1 MPKRKSVGSGNTSV
15 ASPAKQEKATT
26 PAKKQRKVESPVTK
40 SPARN
45 QQSPKG
51 KANEVEKKGKKNNKK
66 ADADS
71 DDEAE
76 NLLTKSVKT
85 SVTGQQAKKSLWEE
99 EEQSDEGDE
108 LLQLLEKEKAK
119 KGKKSVEAEEEDEQD
134 EEEEEDDEDG
144 EQEQENGEFEV
155 VEGADINSDDS
166 DGAEDD
172 EFLGGSDDEEE
183 LEVEKKSKKIVQ
195 RQKEDEALSALE
207 FQHSVQDD
215 DEASD
220 MPILPPKDEGED
232 DTNDMPMQSLMG
244 MDLEAVRTHMH
255 EVLRVL
261 NNFGKLRE
269 PGRQR
274 REYLTQLR
282 HDIAAYYGYS
292 EWMVAKILNLFTLNE
307 AMEFFEANEAP
318 RPLTIRTNTLKTRRR
333 ELAQSLI
340 QRGVNLDPLSKWSN
354 VGLQIYDSPVP
365 IGATPEYLT
374 GQYMLQSASS
384 FIPVLAL
391 DPQPGERVLDMCA
404 APGGK
409 TTYIAQ
415 MMKNTGVL
423 FSNDKHSERVRAVVA
438 NVHRMGIRNTV
449 ITNYD
454 GRMFP
459 RVMGGFDRILLDAP
473 CTGSGVISKDPSV
486 KTQKDERDVHR
497 MSHIQKELILAAIDS
512 VDMKGHSSGGAVIVY
527 STCSILIEENEAV
540 VDYALKKRAV
550 KVVPSGVPFG
560 KPGFT
565 RIGSRQ
571 FHPSL
576 KHAVR
581 VYPHTHNMDGF
592 FVCKLIKYDN
602 MPVPIPANV
611 SAKPEEEQQEEAEE
625 EHKEEE
631 AVVDGMDVAEVVGE
645 QPAEEQPE
653 AETDAPKSPKKK
665 TKRSKK
671 GANKKKAG
679 GK

>member
-15 ASPAKQEKATT
+15 ASPAKQEKAAT

-40 SPARN
+40 SPAQK

-85 SVTGQQAKKSLWEE
+85 SVTGQAKKSLWEE

-108 LLQLLEKEKAK
+108 LLQLLEKEKKAK
-119 KGKKSVEAEEEDEQD
+119 KGNKSVEAEEEDDEQD
-134 EEEEEDDEDG
+134 EEEEEDDG
-144 EQEQENGEFEV
+144 EQEENGEFEV
-155 VEGADINSDDS
+155 VEGADVNSDDS

-215 DEASD
+215 DEASE

-232 DTNDMPMQSLMG
+232 DANDMPMQSLMG

-611 SAKPEEEQQEEAEE
+611 SAKPEEEEAEE
-625 EHKEEE
+625 EEKGEEE
-631 AVVDGMDVAEVVGE
+631 AAVVDGMDVAEVVGE
-645 QPAEEQPE
+645 QPAEEQAE
-653 AETDAPKSPKKK
+653 AEAQTDAPKKSPKK
-665 TKRSKK
+665 KRSKK
-671 GANKKKAG
+671 GANKKMTG